1 MHTTLGQQPPL
12 GRVERGEQDLGE
24 AQNGFL
30 FNLECFS
37 FEKKMK
43 QIGQNVNICETSVL
57 AIYYAVLFHSFEIL
71 YNRKISWH
79 M

>member
-1 MHTTLGQQPPL
+1 M
-12 GRVERGEQDLGE
+12 ERGERDLGE

-37 FEKKMK
+37 FEKKVK
-43 QIGQNVNICETSVL
+43 QIGQNVNICETWVL
-57 AIYYAVLFHSFEIL
+57 AIYYAVLFHSSEIFR
-71 YNRKISWH
+71 NRKISWL